1 VRTTRQQAK
10 KEFMA
15 KHVRKSLVYWGHDK
29 YIHTRPDELWQHIE
43 HLLEKGKKEM
53 LERVEKLVDSVA
65 SHFNATRVRKENG
78 ESEWAFPDR
87 SSELRTR
94 ENYQVSL
101 VLKAFDE
108 GLSSLKGKRRA
119 IK

>member
-1 VRTTRQQAK
+1 MKTK
-10 KEFMA
+10 KEL
-15 KHVRKSLVYWGHDK
+15 RG
-29 YIHTRPDELWQHIE
+29 ELEFLKEALKAFELNYAEMEYVNGIFLKAREDQE
-43 HLLEKGKKEM
+43 KEM

-65 SHFNATRVRKENG
+65 SHFNAIRVRKENG